1 MITAEIA
8 IDRVCEGEVEEKENG
23 DRKKL
28 SVGEVEEEQRGGGG
42 EKGWWR
48 RVRERSGEKD

>member
-1 MITAEIA
+1 M
-8 IDRVCEGEVEEKENG
+8 EEKEDG

-28 SVGEVEEEQRGGGG
+28 RVGGVEEEQRGGGG